1 MSVSILGL
9 SFGAIVGASYSTF
22 CNLSLFII
30 IEFLTIIFRRQ
41 KARILNRN
49 TPFILRFFR
58 CSFFAHYTPTF
69 DVAVHTVDWSIA
81 WFVCGGWS
89 YRRHLQTRRER
100 RSYGHI
106 HFSNV
111 ILLHCRNRDLMQIF
125 LGHSFGTDFGS
136 PCWR

>member
-1 MSVSILGL
+1 MSVSILGSCL
-9 SFGAIVGASYSTF
+9 GAIVSASYSTF
-22 CNLSLFII
+22 CNVSLFII
-30 IEFLTIIFRRQ
+30 IAFLIIVFRWQ
-41 KARILNRN
+41 KARIRN
-49 TPFILRFFR
+49 CITLSLLGFFR
-58 CSFFAHYTPTF
+58 CSFFAHYTPAF
-69 DVAVHTVDWSIA
+69 VVAVHTIDWSIA